1 MSSAPSLSQ
10 KSPPSGVLG
19 EQNPAMKER
28 ISDAVL
34 ILDEYL
40 GISYYNQEFSYLN
53 QLMNEITSEKIS
65 CNVSSG

>member
-34 ILDEYL
+34 ILDE
-40 GISYYNQEFSYLN
+40 
-53 QLMNEITSEKIS
+53 
-65 CNVSSG
+65 